1 VKQALVVAVL
11 LGVAAGDSLAQGVD
25 VHNRLGESGSHFTLP
40 LGIQDFMYEST
51 IIAPGVPFQV
61 TLEVY
66 HNGALTFVESK
77 AGPDSTLPFF
87 YSTAI
92 PMGGWRLSAGD
103 TVTFVLRVISSATGD
118 TLASH
123 TLVGDV
129 TGP

>member
-1 VKQALVVAVL
+1 MKQALVVAVL
-11 LGVAAGDSLAQGVD
+11 LGIAAGDSLAQGVD
-25 VHNRLGESGSHFTLP
+25 VHNRIGESGSHFALP
-40 LGIQDFMYEST
+40 LGIQDFMYESV
-51 IIAPGVPFQV
+51 IIAPGVPFHV

-66 HNGALTFVESK
+66 HNGALAFVESK
-77 AGPDSTLPFF
+77 SGPDSTLPFCF
-87 YSTAI
+87 SAAI
-92 PMGGWRLSAGD
+92 HMGGWRLNAGD

>member
-1 VKQALVVAVL
+1 MKQALVVAVL

-25 VHNRLGESGSHFTLP
+25 VHNRIGESGSHFSLP
-40 LGIQDFMYEST
+40 VGTQAFVYDSV
-51 IIAPGVPFQV
+51 IAGPGVPFYV

-66 HNGALTFVESK
+66 HNGALAFTDSMT
-77 AGPDSTLPFF
+77 GPDSRLPFCF
-87 YSTAI
+87 SAAI
-92 PMGGWRLSAGD
+92 HMGEWRLSVGD

-129 TGP
+129 TAP